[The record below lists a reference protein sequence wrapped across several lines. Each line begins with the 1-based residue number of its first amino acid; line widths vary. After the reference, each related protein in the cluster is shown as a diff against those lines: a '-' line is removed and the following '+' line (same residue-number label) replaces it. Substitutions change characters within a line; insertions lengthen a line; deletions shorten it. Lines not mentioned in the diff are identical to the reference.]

1 MKANPD
7 KYHFL
12 LSKNGNFEANI
23 NENRIS
29 NTKFEKILGVTL
41 IIDETLITTFPTFV
55 KRPIINSTHSL
66 DFLTTWI
73 KTKREYFLIHT
84 SYLSFV
90 TVL

>member
-29 NTKFEKILGVTL
+29 NTKFEKILGA
-41 IIDETLITTFPTFV
+41 TFDN
-55 KRPIINSTHSL
+55 R
-66 DFLTTWI
+66 
-73 KTKREYFLIHT
+73 
-84 SYLSFV
+84 
-90 TVL
+90 